1 MASNAL
7 FFCNLQSSVMP
18 DNQVFTNPSN
28 SHCSMSQPVQNL
40 SKFSIRIKS
49 FSALFDRRLLWSV
62 RMSPALLK
70 TPSPAVLVGRPIKRQ
85 RQPISGLSFKLRI
98 LTDSYLRISVKH
110 QVSTQRVAT
119 ASLASKV

>member
-1 MASNAL
+1 
-7 FFCNLQSSVMP
+7 MP